1 MIKTLYPKFQS
12 WSNTGSIFII
22 SDTHFDDLDCKL
34 MDKNWISVSEQQEIL
49 RNTIHKN
56 DTLIHLGDVGNIE
69 RLEQAWKNGKKPYS
83 VLIMGNHD
91 ETVSKFKCFF
101 DEIYTGPLFIAEKI
115 LLSHEP
121 IDFSFCLNIHDHNHA
136 GKQFPDKNHINLA
149 ANVCSYKPMNLKS
162 IIELGYLSK
171 INSIHRETIDNATKR
186 KKSI

>member
-1 MIKTLYPKFQS
+1 MIKTLYPKFRS

-22 SDTHFDDLDCKL
+22 SDTHFDDADCKL
-34 MDKNWISVSEQQEIL
+34 MDTNWISVSEQQEIL
-49 RNTIHKN
+49 RNTIHRN
-56 DTLIHLGDVGNIE
+56 DTLIHLGDVGNIKQ
-69 RLEQAWKNGKKPYS
+69 LEQTWNKGKKPYS

-91 ETVSKFKCFF
+91 ETASKFKDFF

-121 IDFSFCLNIHDHNHA
+121 IDLSFCLNIHGHNHA

-149 ANVCSYKPMNLKS
+149 TNVCGYKPMNLKS

-186 KKSI
+186 KSI